1 MIKKM
6 GYRWRLR
13 QVMASREM
21 YATTAPLVRRVGL
34 AGVLTVRHPL
44 LCGEWWSAQIT
55 QLGAP
60 VTAREV
66 LSVVATPSLKVVND
80 GAPIGFC
87 CWYSILGGGARGSR
101 Y

>member
-60 VTAREV
+60 VTA
-66 LSVVATPSLKVVND
+66 PSPGIFAGGCYGNLRRKCRGHLRRGLTSPLKVRRA
-80 GAPIGFC
+80 G
-87 CWYSILGGGARGSR
+87 R
-101 Y
+101 